1 MTNNGKRNGDGEPG
15 ASETTSPRRFLTTE
29 ALVELIPRYRGNLA
43 AIARAYQIQRSSV
56 AGFIQRRPS
65 LQALLHDVRES
76 RLDDTESALD
86 RAVIKGEGWAIT
98 LLLKTLGK
106 DRGYVERKE
115 VEHSGGLVLEIVEE
129 IVDAP
134 AEAENPAPS
143 GAGRIPPL

>member
-1 MTNNGKRNGDGEPG
+1 MV
-15 ASETTSPRRFLTTE
+15 S
-29 ALVELIPRYRGNLA
+29 
-43 AIARAYQIQRSSV
+43 
-56 AGFIQRRPS
+56 
-65 LQALLHDVRES
+65 
-76 RLDDTESALD
+76 SALD